1 MRLKGKVA
9 LVTGAGSGLG
19 RAITHRFVEEGAVV
33 VATDVDVDGVQNT
46 ANLSQDPSRV
56 IVKRQDVTVESEWM
70 SVTDGVI
77 ADFGALD
84 ILVNNAGIVH
94 TASIEDETL
103 EGWRRTQAVNLD
115 GVFMGTQA
123 GIKVM
128 KQNGGSI
135 INLSSI
141 EGIIGEAS
149 TAAYN
154 ASKGGVRIMTKS
166 AALWCCQQNY
176 GIRINSIHPG
186 FIETP
191 MVLNALALMPE
202 VDRLAMEAKLG
213 MAIPMGQMGE
223 PRDIANAALF
233 LATEESRYMT
243 GSELVVD
250 GGYTAQ

>member
-1 MRLKGKVA
+1 
-9 LVTGAGSGLG
+9 
-19 RAITHRFVEEGAVV
+19 
-33 VATDVDVDGVQNT
+33 
-46 ANLSQDPSRV
+46 
-56 IVKRQDVTVESEWM
+56 
-70 SVTDGVI
+70 
-77 ADFGALD
+77 
-84 ILVNNAGIVH
+84 
-94 TASIEDETL
+94 
-103 EGWRRTQAVNLD
+103 
-115 GVFMGTQA
+115 
-123 GIKVM
+123 
-128 KQNGGSI
+128 
-135 INLSSI
+135 
-141 EGIIGEAS
+141 
-149 TAAYN
+149 
-154 ASKGGVRIMTKS
+154 MTKS

-191 MVLNALALMPE
+191 MVLNALALLPE